1 MPGPIVRYMTVGEP
15 VIIGA
20 RPKKP
25 PVEEQP
31 PKEEVEEETE
41 EEIDEPEP
49 EPLRGIDKET
59 LDKIFAEIEEIEQK
73 SKLTEETLREAEEN
87 KAQAE
92 ELRKLADELHTQA
105 EDLHSQAEQ
114 HVAEAKSEAEKLVA
128 DAKAESEKL
137 IADAKAEAEK
147 LVADAKAA
155 ADKIT
160 DDAWRDSEE
169 LLKQTRKEGYDT
181 GYADGTE
188 DGIKDGKAKIERD
201 LADTVRQA
209 NAKAQ
214 KTIQDA
220 KEQTSEYFVRAED
233 DVVKVVMMAID
244 KILPQHFIDVPQVI
258 LPVVRE
264 AIRHVRDQKE
274 IKVHVEPDSYDLVL
288 MARSEFQSMLTD
300 GTAIIEIVSDEA
312 LKPGDCVIE
321 TPNGGVD
328 ARLSTQLDLMK
339 SAIESVLN
347 N

>member
-1 MPGPIVRYMTVGEP
+1 MQRPIVRYMTVGEP
-15 VIIGA
+15 VIIGV
-20 RPKKP
+20 RPKP
-25 PVEEQP
+25 SVEEPP
-31 PKEEVEEETE
+31 PKEVVDEPEEHVE
-41 EEIDEPEP
+41 EPEP
-49 EPLRGIDKET
+49 EPEPERGIDQET
-59 LDKIFAEIEEIEQK
+59 LDKIYAEIEEIERK
-73 SKLTEETLREAEEN
+73 SELTTETLREAEES
-87 KAQAE
+87 KAQAD
-92 ELRKLADELHTQA
+92 ELRKLAEELHTQA
-105 EDLHSQAEQ
+105 EELHSQAEQ
-114 HVAEAKSEAEKLVA
+114 HVADAKAEADKLIADAKVEAEQLVA

-137 IADAKAEAEK
+137 IADTQREA
-147 LVADAKAA
+147 
-155 ADKIT
+155 
-160 DDAWRDSEE
+160 EE
-169 LLKQTRKEGYDT
+169 LLKTTRKEGYDA
-181 GYADGTE
+181 GYADGTA
-188 DGIKDGKAKIERD
+188 DGIKDGTAKIERD

-220 KEQTSEYFVRAED
+220 KEQTSEYFIRAED
-233 DVVKVVMMAID
+233 DVVKVVMRAID

-288 MARSEFQSMLTD
+288 MARGEFQSMLTD
-300 GTAIIEIVSDEA
+300 GTAIIEVISDEA

-347 N
+347 G

>member
-1 MPGPIVRYMTVGEP
+1 MQRPIVRYMTVGEP

-20 RPKKP
+20 RPKP
-25 PVEEQP
+25 PVEEPP
-31 PKEEVEEETE
+31 PKEVVDEPEEPVE
-41 EEIDEPEP
+41 EPEP
-49 EPLRGIDKET
+49 EPESVRGIDQET
-59 LDKIFAEIEEIEQK
+59 LDKIYAEIEEIERK
-73 SKLTEETLREAEEN
+73 SELTTETLREAEES
-87 KAQAE
+87 KAKAD
-92 ELRKLADELHTQA
+92 ELRKLAEELHTQA
-105 EDLHSQAEQ
+105 EELHSQAEQ
-114 HVAEAKSEAEKLVA
+114 HVADAQAEADKLIADAKAQAEQLVA
-128 DAKAESEKL
+128 DAQAESEKL
-137 IADAKAEAEK
+137 IADTQREA
-147 LVADAKAA
+147 
-155 ADKIT
+155 
-160 DDAWRDSEE
+160 EE
-169 LLKQTRKEGYDT
+169 LLKTTRKEGYDA
-181 GYADGTE
+181 GYADGTA
-188 DGIKDGKAKIERD
+188 DGIKDGTAKIERD

-220 KEQTSEYFVRAED
+220 KEQTSEYFIRAED
-233 DVVKVVMMAID
+233 DVVKVVMRAID

-288 MARSEFQSMLTD
+288 MARGEFQSMLTD
-300 GTAIIEIVSDEA
+300 GTAIIEVISDEA

-347 N
+347 G

>member
-1 MPGPIVRYMTVGEP
+1 MQRPIVRYMTVGEP

-20 RPKKP
+20 RPKP
-25 PVEEQP
+25 PVEEPP
-31 PKEEVEEETE
+31 PKEVDDEPEESVEEP
-41 EEIDEPEP
+41 EPEP
-49 EPLRGIDKET
+49 EPLRGIDQET
-59 LDKIFAEIEEIEQK
+59 LDKIYAEIEEIERK
-73 SKLTEETLREAEEN
+73 SELTTETLREAEES
-87 KAQAE
+87 KAQAD
-92 ELRKLADELHTQA
+92 ELRKLADELHAQA
-105 EDLHSQAEQ
+105 EELHNQAEQ
-114 HVAEAKSEAEKLVA
+114 HV
-128 DAKAESEKL
+128 
-137 IADAKAEAEK
+137 ADAKAEAEQI
-147 LVADAKAA
+147 LADAKAE
-155 ADKIT
+155 ADKLI
-160 DDAWRDSEE
+160 DDAQNEAYKILADAKAEAEE
-169 LLKQTRKEGYDT
+169 LLKTTRKEGYDT
-181 GYADGTE
+181 GYADGTA
-188 DGIKDGKAKIERD
+188 DGIKDGTAKIERD
-201 LADTVRQA
+201 LADTIRQA

-220 KEQTSEYFVRAED
+220 KEQTSEYFIRAED
-233 DVVKVVMMAID
+233 DVVKVVMQAID

-288 MARSEFQSMLTD
+288 MARGEFQSMLTD
-300 GTAIIEIVSDEA
+300 GTAIIEVISDEA

>member
-1 MPGPIVRYMTVGEP
+1 MQRPIVRYMTVGEP

-20 RPKKP
+20 RPKP
-25 PVEEQP
+25 PVEEP
-31 PKEEVEEETE
+31 PPVEVDAETE
-41 EEIDEPEP
+41 ETVEEPEP
-49 EPLRGIDKET
+49 EPEPEPVRGIDQET
-59 LDKIFAEIEEIEQK
+59 LDKIYAEIEEIERK
-73 SKLTEETLREAEEN
+73 SELTTETLREAEES
-87 KAQAE
+87 KSQAD
-92 ELRKLADELHTQA
+92 ELRSLAEELHTQA
-105 EDLHSQAEQ
+105 EELHSQAEQ
-114 HVAEAKSEAEKLVA
+114 HVA
-128 DAKAESEKL
+128 DAKAEAEQL

-147 LVADAKAA
+147 LVADATAQAEKLI
-155 ADKIT
+155 ADT
-160 DDAWRDSEE
+160 QREAEE
-169 LLKQTRKEGYDT
+169 LLKTTRKEGYDT
-181 GYADGTE
+181 GYADGRE
-188 DGIKDGKAKIERD
+188 DGVKDGKAQIEKD

-220 KEQTSEYFVRAED
+220 KEQTADYFIRAED
-233 DVVKVVMMAID
+233 DVVRVVMRAID

-288 MARSEFQSMLTD
+288 MARGEFQSMLTD
-300 GTAIIEIVSDEA
+300 GTAIIEVISDEA

-339 SAIESVLN
+339 SAIEGVLN

>member
-1 MPGPIVRYMTVGEP
+1 MQRPIVRYMTVGEP

-20 RPKKP
+20 KPKKP
-25 PVEEQP
+25 PVKEPP
-31 PKEEVEEETE
+31 PKDVDAETE
-41 EEIDEPEP
+41 EEIEEPKTES
-49 EPLRGIDKET
+49 LRGIDKET
-59 LDKIFAEIEEIEQK
+59 LDKIYAEIEEIERK
-73 SKLTEETLREAEEN
+73 SELTTETLREAEES
-87 KAQAE
+87 KAQAD
-92 ELRKLADELHTQA
+92 ELRRLADELHTQA
-105 EDLHSQAEQ
+105 EELHSQAEQ
-114 HVAEAKSEAEKLVA
+114 HVADAKAEAEKLVA
-128 DAKAESEKL
+128 DATAEAEKL

-147 LVADAKAA
+147 LVADANAQAEKLI
-155 ADKIT
+155 ADT
-160 DDAWRDSEE
+160 QHEAEE
-169 LLKQTRKEGYDT
+169 LLKTTRKEGYDT
-181 GYADGTE
+181 GYADGTA
-188 DGIKDGKAKIERD
+188 DGIKDGTAKIERD
-201 LADTVRQA
+201 LADTIRQA

-220 KEQTSEYFVRAED
+220 KEQTSEYFIRAED
-233 DVVKVVMMAID
+233 DVVKVVMRAID

-288 MARSEFQSMLTD
+288 MARGEFQSMLTD
-300 GTAIIEIVSDEA
+300 GTAIIEVISDEA

-347 N
+347 G

>member
-1 MPGPIVRYMTVGEP
+1 MQRPIVRYMTVGEP

-20 RPKKP
+20 RPKP
-25 PVEEQP
+25 PVEEPP
-31 PKEEVEEETE
+31 PKEVDAETE
-41 EEIDEPEP
+41 ETVEEPEP
-49 EPLRGIDKET
+49 EPEPEPVRGIDQET
-59 LDKIFAEIEEIEQK
+59 LDKIYAEIEEIERK
-73 SKLTEETLREAEEN
+73 SELTTETLREAEES
-87 KAQAE
+87 KAQAD
-92 ELRKLADELHTQA
+92 ELRKLAEELHTQA
-105 EDLHSQAEQ
+105 EELHSQAEQ
-114 HVAEAKSEAEKLVA
+114 HVADAKAEADKLIADAKIEAEQLVA

-137 IADAKAEAEK
+137 IADTQREA
-147 LVADAKAA
+147 
-155 ADKIT
+155 
-160 DDAWRDSEE
+160 EE
-169 LLKQTRKEGYDT
+169 LLKTTRKEGYDA
-181 GYADGTE
+181 GYADGTA
-188 DGIKDGKAKIERD
+188 DGIKDGTAKIERD

-220 KEQTSEYFVRAED
+220 KEQTSEYFIRAED
-233 DVVKVVMMAID
+233 DVVKVVMRAID

-288 MARSEFQSMLTD
+288 MARGEFQSMLTD
-300 GTAIIEIVSDEA
+300 GTAIIEVISDEA

-347 N
+347 G